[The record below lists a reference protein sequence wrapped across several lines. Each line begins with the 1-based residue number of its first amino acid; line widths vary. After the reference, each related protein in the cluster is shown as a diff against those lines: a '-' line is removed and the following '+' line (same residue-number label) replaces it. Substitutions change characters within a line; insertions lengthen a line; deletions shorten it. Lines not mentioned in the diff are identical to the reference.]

1 MILIPEWAVITIL
14 FNKMKGKL
22 FTLEKAPFLTLGVS
36 PIIAAFRYYEDL
48 RKAAPPSNDYH
59 HAFTFFLLFLVIG
72 IFSIGLYIGFYVS
85 ERNIARNLE
94 KTKTAQGEATD
105 APS

>member
-1 MILIPEWAVITIL
+1 
-14 FNKMKGKL
+14 MKSKV

-36 PIIAAFRYYEDL
+36 PLIAAFRYYEDL
-48 RKAAPPSNDYH
+48 RKAVTPTDDFY
-59 HAFTFFLLFLVIG
+59 HAFTFFLIFLVIG
-72 IFSIGLYIGFYVS
+72 IFSIGLYIGFFIS

-94 KTKTAQGEATD
+94 KSKAARGEETD

>member
-1 MILIPEWAVITIL
+1 M
-14 FNKMKGKL
+14 
-22 FTLEKAPFLTLGVS
+22 
-36 PIIAAFRYYEDL
+36 
-48 RKAAPPSNDYH
+48 
-59 HAFTFFLLFLVIG
+59 VIG
-72 IFSIGLYIGFYVS
+72 IFSIGLYIGFTIS

>member
-1 MILIPEWAVITIL
+1 
-14 FNKMKGKL
+14 MKGKL

-36 PIIAAFRYYEDL
+36 PLIASFRYYEDL
-48 RKAAPPSNDYH
+48 RKAAPPNADYH
-59 HAFTFFLLFLVIG
+59 HAFTFFILFLVIG
-72 IFSIGLYIGFYVS
+72 IFSIGLYIGFTIS

-94 KTKTAQGEATD
+94 KTKAVQSEATD